1 MADSSNK
8 FSLNG
13 LNRQKKVSGLYA
25 RSPEH
30 IDDYFDRVSLNLPP
44 MYVRILGTNILNYGN
59 DQYAYNTKAV
69 FPQPEHPNGIRAKGY
84 VQLELTKNSFT
95 ITNPGSGFNVGEI
108 FDILSSDNNFVAWFT
123 VTSINN
129 TGGITDFSIIHIEN
143 DYLMT
148 PTYSINFENNT
159 TPAVSFNTNRFRL
172 NRIILSNFG
181 HGYQT
186 FDTNNKQQPKVHSVT
201 LANTGNGSGH
211 NIVTTHQPLVITEY
225 EDYRKQLN
233 YKNQYG
239 LVKAEKRQLSQMHVI
254 LNDTLQQPN

>member
-1 MADSSNK
+1 
-8 FSLNG
+8 
-13 LNRQKKVSGLYA
+13 
-25 RSPEH
+25 
-30 IDDYFDRVSLNLPP
+30 
-44 MYVRILGTNILNYGN
+44 
-59 DQYAYNTKAV
+59 
-69 FPQPEHPNGIRAKGY
+69 
-84 VQLELTKNSFT
+84 
-95 ITNPGSGFNVGEI
+95 
-108 FDILSSDNNFVAWFT
+108 
-123 VTSINN
+123 
-129 TGGITDFSIIHIEN
+129 
-143 DYLMT
+143 MT